1 MKFKNLENKTFR
13 KAFAFEFKATADDDG
28 IGRINGYGSV
38 FGNKDS
44 YGEIVVK
51 GAFNQSLD
59 ELKGSDLPMLWQHQ
73 SDMPVGLWKNL
84 RQDDMGLRSEGTM
97 PLQIASIKE
106 KYQMA
111 EAGLVKGLSIGY
123 RVRKD
128 GYEFLDDGTVL
139 LKDLDLR
146 EISLAT
152 FPANPLAIIND
163 VKSITFTEGEL
174 SSYLKNLGLQS
185 ALIKKA
191 VNDTF
196 DGAIFSE
203 KEEDDEESQI
213 ILKSIQEL
221 THTLRGSR

>member
-1 MKFKNLENKTFR
+1 MKHKNLENKVFR
-13 KAFAFEFKATADDDG
+13 KAFAFEFKASSDDG

-73 SDMPVGLWKNL
+73 SDMPVGLWKTL
-84 RQDDMGLRSEGTM
+84 KQDDLGLKSDGIM
-97 PLQIASIKE
+97 PLEIISIKE
-106 KYQMA
+106 KHQMA
-111 EAGLVKGLSIGY
+111 QAGLVKGLSIGY

-146 EISLAT
+146 EISLVT

-163 VKSITFTEGEL
+163 VKSITFNESEL
-174 SSYLKNLGLQS
+174 THYLKNLGLQS
-185 ALIKKA
+185 AFIKQA

-196 DGAIFSE
+196 SGDIFSE
-203 KEEDDEESQI
+203 KDNDDEESQM
-213 ILKSIQEL
+213 ILKSIQDL
-221 THTLRGSR
+221 TCKLRGIQ